1 MYSQRTWNNKTVS
14 CEEYGGGERSEAIT
28 FNIKV
33 PAKKVTFTYDKITVN
48 VGQQIN
54 LTCQTDDCNPA
65 AAITWYK
72 ESSPVMDSNFHISHT
87 IGQFDLIKTTS
98 VFMYTGAKD
107 DNMQNVFCKA
117 SNWPGV
123 TVESVSYSLNV
134 RSLSGS

>member
-1 MYSQRTWNNKTVS
+1 MVLHFLFILNVCYSCFTVP
-14 CEEYGGGERSEAIT
+14 
-28 FNIKV
+28 V
-33 PAKKVTFTYDKITVN
+33 KKVTFTYDKITVN

-54 LTCQTDDCNPA
+54 LTCQTDYCNPA

-98 VFMYTGAKD
+98 VFIYTGAKD

-134 RSLSGS
+134 RCKLSSC